1 LCTIYKFV
9 HTLINLFMTI
19 DQLKIIFLWS
29 DGVKYNTHNFYKF
42 QNCIYL
48 YRNFF
53 SQKYWDLFFWKKS
66 RTYFLKKYWNFFLKK
81 YQILFSEKNSE
92 MLFITLFRKK
102 FPKKDRNFFLGKNS
116 IIIFIWTRTFFP
128 RKIKNFFSDY
138 FFHKKRSEIFF
149 QKKLRNCIYPK
160 SKLFSEKNWNFFPK
174 KDRKVFSR
182 KKSRTF
188 AKKDRK
194 HFF

>member
-1 LCTIYKFV
+1 MIIGWTKDHIL
-9 HTLINLFMTI
+9 
-19 DQLKIIFLWS
+19 IIF
-29 DGVKYNTHNFYKF
+29 TNFEIIFISIEISFPKD
-42 QNCIYL
+42 IK
-48 YRNFF
+48 NFF
-53 SQKYWDLFFWKKS
+53 FGKNQEHLFRKNIG
-66 RTYFLKKYWNFFLKK
+66 TFFSKK
-81 YQILFSEKNSE
+81 YQKLFLEKILKYYLSEIK
-92 MLFITLFRKK
+92 TLFRKK